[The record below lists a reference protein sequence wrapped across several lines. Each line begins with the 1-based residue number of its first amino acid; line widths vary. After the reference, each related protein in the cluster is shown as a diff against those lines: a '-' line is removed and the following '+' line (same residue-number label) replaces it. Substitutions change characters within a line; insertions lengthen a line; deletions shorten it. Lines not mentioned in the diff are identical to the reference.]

1 MRYQGVTANLA
12 GTGMDWARSAGE
24 CKRPT
29 NRRQD
34 KRAAVGLSYVVDVAD
49 EFAKPSAAPAGARP
63 NFYNDFNAPSA
74 IALPNP
80 SGAKQRP
87 LGMTICTSGPGA
99 FDTGAVA
106 PNKPRRLLAK

>member
-1 MRYQGVTANLA
+1 MRYRGVTADLA

-34 KRAAVGLSYVVDVAD
+34 KRPAVGLSYVVGVVD
-49 EFAKPSAAPAGARP
+49 EFANPSTYPAGAWP

-80 SGAKQRP
+80 SGAEQ
-87 LGMTICTSGPGA
+87 
-99 FDTGAVA
+99 
-106 PNKPRRLLAK
+106 